1 MTDFLLYGFG
11 SCENHGCEAI
21 VRGTADILSSEFA
34 NCNIVLSKQEST
46 LGIDGELN
54 LPVKRFILQKK
65 ISKLSPKFVL
75 SGISYILTKK
85 LRRYHN
91 YLYKDFNEYI
101 DKNKAVALSIG
112 GDNYCY
118 GQHGS
123 LIYLDKR
130 LRENG
135 CKKVLWGC
143 SIEPSSLSDKVLI
156 DDLDDFDL
164 IVAREPITADALKEN
179 LKRAKIVMYPD
190 PAFALKTSDVS
201 LPERFNENPIVGVN
215 VSSKVGNIVNGVDI
229 TLTNYEKMIEYIIE
243 NTQYNVMLIPHVV
256 WKKSNDLVPLRQLY
270 EKFKSTGRILLIDE
284 FKDCTELKGY
294 IAKCDMFIGART
306 HSTIAA
312 YSSCVPCIV
321 VGYSV
326 KADGIAT
333 QLFGTTDKYVVASQ
347 QLTSDDILTQSFI
360 WLDENKQLI
369 KEKLQEM
376 MPDYIESA
384 YKAAKEIRKII

>member
-1 MTDFLLYGFG
+1 MTDFLLYGCG

-21 VRGTADILSSEFA
+21 VRGTADILSNEFP
-34 NCNIVLSKQEST
+34 NCSIVLSKQENT

-54 LPVKRFILQKK
+54 LPVERFILQKRM
-65 ISKLSPKFVL
+65 SKLSPAFIM

-85 LRRYHN
+85 LSVYHKQ
-91 YLYKDFNEYI
+91 LYRDFNEYI
-101 DKNKAVALSIG
+101 SNNRPIALSVG

-135 CKKVLWGC
+135 CKKILWGC
-143 SIEPSSLSDKVLI
+143 SIEPGSLNDKSLI

-179 LKRAKIVMYPD
+179 LKKARIVMYPD
-190 PAFALKTSDVS
+190 PAFALKASAVS
-201 LPERFNENPIVGVN
+201 LPEEFKDKQIVGVN
-215 VSSKVGNIVNGVDI
+215 ISPKVGNIVDGVDI
-229 TLTNYEKMIEYIIE
+229 TFANYEKMIQYIID
-243 NTQYNVMLIPHVV
+243 NTQYSVMLIPHVV
-256 WKKSNDLVPLRQLY
+256 WSKSNDMIPLRRLY
-270 EKFKSTGRILLIDE
+270 DKFKSTGRVLLIDK

-347 QLTSDDILTQSFI
+347 QLTGDNVLMKSFI
-360 WLDENKQLI
+360 WLDENKEQI
-369 KEKLQEM
+369 KEKLQKI
-376 MPDYIESA
+376 MPDYIASA
-384 YKAAKEIRKII
+384 YKAAEEIRKII

>member
-1 MTDFLLYGFG
+1 MTDFLLYGCG

-21 VRGTADILSSEFA
+21 VRGTADILGSEFSD
-34 NCNIVLSKQEST
+34 CSIVLSKQEYT

-54 LPVKRFILQKK
+54 LPVERFILQKK
-65 ISKLSPKFVL
+65 MSKLSPAFIM

-85 LRRYHN
+85 LSVYHN
-91 YLYKDFNEYI
+91 RLYKDFNEYI
-101 DKNKAVALSIG
+101 DKNKPVALSVG

-143 SIEPSSLSDKVLI
+143 SIEPNSLSDKSLI

-164 IVAREPITADALKEN
+164 IVAREPVTANALKEN

-190 PAFALKTSDVS
+190 PAFALKSSPVS
-201 LPERFNENPIVGVN
+201 LPKEFKDKHIVGVN
-215 VSSKVGNIVNGVDI
+215 VSPTVSNIVNGADI
-229 TLTNYEKMIEYIIE
+229 TLANYENMIEYIIQ
-243 NTQYNVMLIPHVV
+243 NTQYSVMLIPHVV
-256 WKKSNDLVPLRQLY
+256 WQKSNDLVPLGQLY
-270 EKFKSTGRILLIDE
+270 EKFRSTGRVLLINE

-312 YSSCVPCIV
+312 YSSCVPCVV

-347 QLTSDDILTQSFI
+347 QLTDDDVLTQSFI
-360 WLDENKQLI
+360 WLDKNKEQI
-369 KEKLQEM
+369 KEKLQKI
-376 MPDYIESA
+376 MPDYIASA
-384 YKAAKEIRKII
+384 YKAAKEIREII